1 MSYFI
6 IEEVG
11 IFNKDY
17 IKDYNDR
24 NNENKMK
31 LNYIFAVLRL
41 TYIIY
46 YRINVTVN
54 VEYYYRQQY
63 YSY

>member
-31 LNYIFAVLRL
+31 LNYIFVVLRL